1 MSVIL
6 PSSVSYGESLPAL
19 PDNTQC
25 INIATAPTNG
35 ASFTSGQQIYLDLVN
50 RGFLVPDSMYLSYSY
65 VLASA
70 AGAAGVEIM
79 GCPAATS
86 FNRLDVQVGSQTI
99 DTIQNYNIFYHML
112 TNVTYDVAQ
121 KYGNQAALGYFNST
135 AAPSLEQLDGRVCV
149 ANETGS
155 FAIPLVSL
163 LSNSEKLIPLFAMP
177 QVRIVLTME
186 SLASMF
192 TAAVG
197 VTSWTI
203 SNVQLRYKVVDFG
216 GAVEQ
221 IVLGS
226 SDKLYIK
233 SQSFALASQTLAANS
248 SGYIELVF
256 NQRYA
261 SVKSL
266 FAINGNGTIAGTNPN
281 SNKAYDSV
289 DLTSSNGDYS
299 FMVGGV
305 MYPPTP
311 INTKTAKTQALLEL
325 KSAVGS
331 IFDKSNNMAI
341 NSIEFGYN
349 AGTASVTSVSAPA
362 KFYVGTSLE
371 KLNSSNLLTG
381 ISTQNSPISYRINT
395 GTSIGAANSTIT
407 LVANYDALIEVDC
420 VTRQVSVKC

>member
-6 PSSVSYGESLPAL
+6 PSSISYGESLPAL

-25 INIATAPTNG
+25 INVAAAPTNG
-35 ASFTSGQQIYLDLVN
+35 STFSAGQQIFLDLVN

-65 VLASA
+65 QSA
-70 AGAAGVEIM
+70 NAAATPELI

-121 KYGNQAALGYFNST
+121 KYGNQIALGYKVSDPPT
-135 AAPSLEQLDGRVCV
+135 LEELDGRQLGI
-149 ANETGS
+149 NEAGS
-155 FAIPLVSL
+155 FALPLVSI

-177 QVRIVLTME
+177 QVRIVLTMD
-186 SLASMF
+186 SIANMF
-192 TAAVG
+192 TSTATPTAW
-197 VTSWTI
+197 SI

-233 SQSFALASQTLAANS
+233 TQSFALSSQTLAAGS
-248 SGYIELVF
+248 QGFMELVF

-266 FAINGNGTIAGTNPN
+266 FAINGNRSTNGAN
-281 SNKAYDSV
+281 GAFDSV
-289 DLTSSNGDYS
+289 DLTSSTGDYS
-299 FMVGGV
+299 FSVGGV
-305 MYPPTP
+305 LYPPTP
-311 INTKTAKTQALLEL
+311 INARTAKAQALLEL

-331 IFDKSNNMAI
+331 IFDKSNNMSI
-341 NSIEFGYN
+341 NTLEFN
-349 AGTASVTSVSAPA
+349 LSSTAAVSTYKVPS
-362 KFYVGTSLE
+362 KFYVGTSVE
-371 KLNSSNLLTG
+371 KLNSNNLLTG
-381 ISTQNSPISYRINT
+381 ISTQNSPISYRISS
-395 GTSIGAANSTIT
+395 GQSIGANNSTVT
-407 LVANYDALIEVDC
+407 LVVNYDALIEVDC
-420 VTRQVSVKC
+420 VTRQVAVKC

>member
-25 INIATAPTNG
+25 INITAAPTNG
-35 ASFTSGQQIYLDLVN
+35 ASFSSGQQIFLDLVN
-50 RGFLVPDSMYLSYSY
+50 RGFLVPDSMYLAYSY

-70 AGAAGVEIM
+70 AGAELI
-79 GCPAATS
+79 GCPAATC
-86 FNRLDVQVGSQTI
+86 FNRLDVSVGSQTI

-121 KYGNQAALGYFNST
+121 KYGNQASLGYFNST
-135 AAPSLEQLDGRVCV
+135 SVPNLEQLDGRVCV
-149 ANETGS
+149 INEAGS
-155 FAIPLVSL
+155 FAMPLISL

-177 QVRIVLTME
+177 QVRLTLTME
-186 SLASMF
+186 SLATMF
-192 TAAVG
+192 TSAVVPTG
-197 VTSWTI
+197 FTI

-233 SQSFALASQTLAANS
+233 SQSFAIASQTLVAGS

-266 FAINGNGTIAGTNPN
+266 FAINGVGTLL
-281 SNKAYDSV
+281 SNRAFDSC
-289 DLTSSNGDYS
+289 DLTSGNGDYS

-305 MYPPTP
+305 LYPPAP
-311 INTKTAKTQALLEL
+311 INTRTAKTMALLEL

-331 IFDKSNNMAI
+331 IFDKNNNMAI
-341 NSIEFGYN
+341 NSVEFNYN
-349 AGTASVTSVSAPA
+349 STAATSTISAPA

-371 KLNSSNLLTG
+371 KLNSNNLLTG

-395 GTSIGAANSTIT
+395 GTAIGANNSTIT
-407 LVANYDALIEVDC
+407 LVANYDALI
-420 VTRQVSVKC
+420 

>member
-6 PSSVSYGESLPAL
+6 PTSISYGESLPAL

-25 INIATAPTNG
+25 INISAAPTNG
-35 ASFTSGQQIYLDLVN
+35 ASFSSGQQIFLDLVN
-50 RGFLVPDSMYLSYSY
+50 RGFLVPDSMYLAYSY
-65 VLASA
+65 VLTSA
-70 AGAAGVEIM
+70 VNAELI

-86 FNRLDVQVGSQTI
+86 FNRLDIQVGSQTI

-112 TNVTYDVAQ
+112 TNLTYDVAQ
-121 KYGNQAALGYFNST
+121 KYGNQASLGYFAST
-135 AAPSLEQLDGRVCV
+135 GVPSLEQLDGRLCV
-149 ANETGS
+149 LNETGS
-155 FAIPLVSL
+155 FSLPLVSL

-192 TAAVG
+192 TSTVVPTG
-197 VTSWTI
+197 WTI

-233 SQSFALASQTLAANS
+233 SQSFALASQTLVANS
-248 SGYIELVF
+248 NGYIELVF

-266 FAINGNGTIAGTNPN
+266 FAVNGVGTGG
-281 SNKAYDSV
+281 SNRAFDSC
-289 DLTSSNGDYS
+289 DLTSGNGDYS

-305 MYPPTP
+305 LYPPAP
-311 INTKTAKTQALLEL
+311 INTRTAKTMALLEL

-331 IFDKSNNMAI
+331 IFDKSNNMSI

-349 AGTASVTSVSAPA
+349 GTAGACTYNAPG

-371 KLNSSNLLTG
+371 KLNSNNLLTG

-395 GTSIGAANSTIT
+395 GTAIGANNSTIT

>member
-6 PSSVSYGESLPAL
+6 PSSISYGESLPAL

-25 INIATAPTNG
+25 INITAAPTNG
-35 ASFTSGQQIYLDLVN
+35 ASFTAGQQIYLDLVN
-50 RGFLVPDSMYLSYSY
+50 RGFLVPDSMYLCYSY
-65 VLASA
+65 QSA
-70 AGAAGVEIM
+70 NVAATPQMI

-86 FNRLDVQVGSQTI
+86 FSRLDIQVGSQTI

-112 TNVTYDVAQ
+112 TNLTYDVAQ
-121 KYGNQAALGYFNST
+121 KYGNQAALGYYGV
-135 AAPSLEQLDGRVCV
+135 AAGAVGLEGLDGRLLD
-149 ANETGS
+149 ANEGGS
-155 FAIPLVSL
+155 FALPLVSL

-177 QVRIVLTME
+177 QVRVILTMD
-186 SLASMF
+186 SIANMF
-192 TAAVG
+192 TVG
-197 VTSWTI
+197 GTPPTAWAI

-233 SQSFALASQTLAANS
+233 SQSFALSSQTLNAGS
-248 SGYIELVF
+248 SGYMELVF

-266 FAINGNGTIAGTNPN
+266 FAINGNRPTAG
-281 SNKAYDSV
+281 SNGAFDSV
-289 DLTSSNGDYS
+289 DLTSGQGDYS

-305 MYPPTP
+305 LYPPSP
-311 INTKTAKTQALLEL
+311 INTRTCKNMALLEL

-331 IFDKSNNMAI
+331 IFDKNNNMSI
-341 NSIEFGYN
+341 NSAEFGFN
-349 AGTASVTSVSAPA
+349 GTSSATTYQVPG

-371 KLNSSNLLTG
+371 KLNSNNLLTG
-381 ISTQNSPISYRINT
+381 ISTANSPISYKINST
-395 GTSIGAANSTIT
+395 GSIGGSNSTIT
-407 LVANYDALIEVDC
+407 LVANYDALIEVDT

>member
-25 INIATAPTNG
+25 INITAAPTNG
-35 ASFTSGQQIYLDLVN
+35 ASFSSGQQIFLDLVN
-50 RGFLVPDSMYLSYSY
+50 RGFLVPDSMYLAYSY
-65 VLASA
+65 ALTSLV
-70 AGAAGVEIM
+70 GAELI

-86 FNRLDVQVGSQTI
+86 FNRLDVSVGSQTI

-149 ANETGS
+149 ANEAGS
-155 FAIPLVSL
+155 FAMPLISL

-177 QVRIVLTME
+177 QVRLTLTME
-186 SLASMF
+186 SLATMF
-192 TAAVG
+192 TSAVVPTG
-197 VTSWTI
+197 WTI

-233 SQSFALASQTLAANS
+233 SQSFAIASQTLVAGS

-266 FAINGNGTIAGTNPN
+266 FAINGVGTAL
-281 SNKAYDSV
+281 SNRAFDSC
-289 DLTSSNGDYS
+289 DLTSGNGDYS

-305 MYPPTP
+305 LYPPAP
-311 INTKTAKTQALLEL
+311 INTRTAKTMALLEL

-331 IFDKSNNMAI
+331 IFDKNNNMAI
-341 NSIEFGYN
+341 NTLEFGFN
-349 AGTASVTSVSAPA
+349 GTAATSTVSIPA

-371 KLNSSNLLTG
+371 KLNSNNLLTG

-395 GTSIGAANSTIT
+395 GTAIGANNSTIT

>member
-6 PSSVSYGESLPAL
+6 PSSISYGESLPAL

-25 INIATAPTNG
+25 INIACAPSNG
-35 ASFTSGQQIYLDLVN
+35 ASFTAGQQIYLDLVN
-50 RGFLVPDSMYLSYSY
+50 RGFLVPDSMYLAYTY
-65 VLASA
+65 ASA
-70 AGAAGVEIM
+70 NAAATPELI

-86 FNRLDVQVGSQTI
+86 FNRLDVSVGSQTI

-112 TNVTYDVAQ
+112 TNLTYDVAQ
-121 KYGNQAALGYFNST
+121 KYGNQYNLGYLG
-135 AAPSLEQLDGRVCV
+135 AAGVPTLEQLDGRILGI
-149 ANETGS
+149 NETGS
-155 FAIPLVSL
+155 FALPLVSI

-177 QVRIVLTME
+177 QVRVILTMD
-186 SLASMF
+186 SIANMF
-192 TAAVG
+192 TSAAVP
-197 VTSWTI
+197 TAWTLTNI
-203 SNVQLRYKVVDFG
+203 QLRYKVVDFG

-226 SDKLYIK
+226 ADKLYIK
-233 SQSFALASQTLAANS
+233 TQSFALASQTLTAGSN
-248 SGYIELVF
+248 GYIELVF

-266 FAINGNGTIAGTNPN
+266 FAINGVGTAL
-281 SNKAYDSV
+281 SNRAFDSC
-289 DLTSSNGDYS
+289 DLTSGTGDYS

-305 MYPPTP
+305 LYPPAP
-311 INTKTAKTQALLEL
+311 ISARTSKASAMLEL

-331 IFDKSNNMAI
+331 IYDKSNNMSI
-341 NSIEFGYN
+341 NSIEFAAN
-349 AGTASVTSVSAPA
+349 STAAVTSVTAPG

-371 KLNSSNLLTG
+371 KLNSNNLLTG

-395 GTSIGAANSTIT
+395 GQSIGANNSTVT

-420 VTRQVSVKC
+420 VSRQVSVKS

>member
-1 MSVIL
+1 MSVVL
-6 PSSVSYGESLPAL
+6 PSSISYGESLPAL

-25 INIATAPTNG
+25 INIAAAPTNG
-35 ASFTSGQQIYLDLVN
+35 ATFTGGQQIFLDLVN
-50 RGFLVPDSMYLSYSY
+50 RGFLVPDSMYLAYSY
-65 VLASA
+65 ASTNA
-70 AGAAGVEIM
+70 AATPELI

-86 FNRLDVQVGSQTI
+86 FNRLDIQVGSQTI

-112 TNVTYDVAQ
+112 TNLTYDVAQ
-121 KYGNQAALGYFNST
+121 KYGNQSALGYFG
-135 AAPSLEQLDGRVCV
+135 AAGVPSLEQLDGRILGI
-149 ANETGS
+149 NETGS
-155 FAIPLVSL
+155 FALPLVSL

-177 QVRIVLTME
+177 QVRVVLTME

-192 TAAVG
+192 TGTGSVPTAW
-197 VTSWTI
+197 SI
-203 SNVQLRYKVVDFG
+203 SNVQLRYKIVDFG

-233 SQSFALASQTLAANS
+233 SQSFALSSQTIAANS
-248 SGYIELVF
+248 NGYIELVF

-261 SVKSL
+261 SVKSI
-266 FAINGNGTIAGTNPN
+266 FAINGNGTAN
-281 SNKAYDSV
+281 SNRAFDSV
-289 DLTSSNGDYS
+289 DLTSGNGDYS

-305 MYPPTP
+305 LYPPAP
-311 INTKTAKTQALLEL
+311 INTRTAKNMALLEL

-331 IFDKSNNMAI
+331 IFDKNNNMAI
-341 NSIEFGYN
+341 NTIEFAYN
-349 AGTASVTSVSAPA
+349 GTASATSVTAPA

-371 KLNSSNLLTG
+371 KLNSNNLLTG

-395 GTSIGAANSTIT
+395 GTAIGANNSTCSLI
-407 LVANYDALIEVDC
+407 VNYDALLEVDC